1 MDFHFVHCESACLV
15 GTQDGHASHIFD
27 SSQTGNCDRVG
38 GVRRGEGKGL
48 RGGGSEKFEERGKG
62 VGGILRPFLQSSD
75 IRDEV
80 RCREKGHEKMR
91 EECNQRVKKKKWRV
105 K

>member
-38 GVRRGEGKGL
+38 GVRRGEG
-48 RGGGSEKFEERGKG
+48 GSEGFEERGNG
-62 VGGILRPFLQSSD
+62 VGDILRPFLQSSD

-80 RCREKGHEKMR
+80 IRRGKGA
-91 EECNQRVKKKKWRV
+91 
-105 K
+105 